1 MKGKGKGSAAK
12 YKFAAEYSFL
22 AEWLRQTKTNWAQ
35 DPFDLVNI
43 IWPTKTQILLYKRI
57 GVKTDMK
64 KHNEMKQG
72 KARSVNSR
80 NHVKER
86 KAKLKENDKRSRKHM
101 KK

>member
-1 MKGKGKGSAAK
+1 M
-12 YKFAAEYSFL
+12 
-22 AEWLRQTKTNWAQ
+22 
-35 DPFDLVNI
+35 
-43 IWPTKTQILLYKRI
+43 
-57 GVKTDMK
+57 KTDMK